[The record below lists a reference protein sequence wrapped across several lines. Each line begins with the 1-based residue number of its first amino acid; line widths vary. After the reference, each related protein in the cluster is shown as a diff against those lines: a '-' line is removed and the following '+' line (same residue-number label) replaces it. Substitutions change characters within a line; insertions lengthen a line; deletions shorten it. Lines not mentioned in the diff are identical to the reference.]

1 MRMYEA
7 INVKLADDERDV
19 LRKADEIIC
28 DIFEVMEQIKC
39 DEGKE
44 VIFPPAIMRLMED
57 VSTLRLSE
65 TSLKTETG
73 EVKSYPR

>member
-1 MRMYEA
+1 MKIYEA

-28 DIFEVMEQIKC
+28 DIFEAMEQIKC

-44 VIFPPAIMRLMED
+44 VIFPTAIMRLMED
-57 VSTLRLSE
+57 VSILRLSE